1 MLKISVSVAFLVV
14 LLSGCGSI
22 SVSERTTSSP
32 AIIADATPPPAVRA
46 GAPAITE
53 PAPPDDLWERI
64 REQLSWQ
71 DIAHRKV
78 DSAVDHYLDQPGYM
92 PLVSERG
99 SRYLYYIVEEV
110 EKRGMPMEVALIPL
124 VESTMDP
131 FSISHGSAA
140 GLWQIMPATGE
151 HLGLQQDWWFD
162 GRRAVRDS
170 TQGALDYLEDLNQR
184 FDGDW
189 LLTLAAYN
197 AGEGRVARAQRR
209 NRARGLPD
217 DYWSLDL
224 PLETRRYVPKVLA
237 LTQLVADPESYD
249 LEIPPV
255 PNSPAFEVA
264 DTGGQIELSV
274 AAELAQIDEQTLR
287 ELNPGQLRWAT
298 APDRPAQLLVPVGTG
313 AMLEAEATR
322 LSLAER
328 VRWRYY
334 RVRSG
339 DSLSTI
345 ARQFGTSVRLLQ
357 HANSLRGTL
366 IRTGQR
372 LMIPTS
378 GATQPGLV
386 AVADQNEPPTLD
398 YRVKSGDSLYRIASE
413 YGIAVNDIISW
424 NRLDPRQYL
433 QPGQT
438 LTLYVSR

>member
-1 MLKISVSVAFLVV
+1 M
-14 LLSGCGSI
+14 
-22 SVSERTTSSP
+22 
-32 AIIADATPPPAVRA
+32 
-46 GAPAITE
+46 
-53 PAPPDDLWERI
+53 
-64 REQLSWQ
+64 
-71 DIAHRKV
+71 
-78 DSAVDHYLDQPGYM
+78 
-92 PLVSERG
+92 
-99 SRYLYYIVEEV
+99 
-110 EKRGMPMEVALIPL
+110 
-124 VESTMDP
+124 
-131 FSISHGSAA
+131 
-140 GLWQIMPATGE
+140 
-151 HLGLQQDWWFD
+151 
-162 GRRAVRDS
+162 
-170 TQGALDYLEDLNQR
+170 
-184 FDGDW
+184 
-189 LLTLAAYN
+189 
-197 AGEGRVARAQRR
+197 
-209 NRARGLPD
+209 
-217 DYWSLDL
+217 
-224 PLETRRYVPKVLA
+224 
-237 LTQLVADPESYD
+237 
-249 LEIPPV
+249 
-255 PNSPAFEVA
+255 A
-264 DTGGQIELSV
+264 DTGGQIELAV

-334 RVRSG
+334 RVRRG

-386 AVADQNEPPTLD
+386 AVADQDEPPTLD